1 MVDNFIMIPKNIIHN
16 RDYGDKRILIY
27 LSIIFSEWNGNN
39 INQLLSYSLFSE
51 RRHRNSVAHQH
62 EETIKCFL
70 ADHYFKKNLNN
81 LKLIKQNDCFGIIY
95 HSEFQSI
102 LKAREN
108 SIMSGKRLNHS
119 SVLLLLAHIRLYMLR
134 QPGLPLFYSNLLN
147 RISQSTGLS
156 VRNISKYLKVLE
168 ELEIIHSEELPRYKD
183 NKNHWHSN
191 VKIFVNMKL
200 HGNLDYDWQS
210 ETSNGIRYIMASQI
224 D

>member
-1 MVDNFIMIPKNIIHN
+1 MIPKNIIHN
-16 RDYGDKRILIY
+16 PIYGDKRVLIY

-51 RRHRNSVAHQH
+51 RRHENSVIHQY
-62 EETIKCFL
+62 EKTVKYFL

-81 LKLIKQNDCFGIIY
+81 LKIVKQNDCFGIIY
-95 HSEFQSI
+95 HYEFQSI

-108 SIMSGKRLNHS
+108 SIISGKRLNHS
-119 SVLLLLAHIRLYMLR
+119 GVLLLLAHIRLYMLR
-134 QPGLPLFYSNLLN
+134 RPGLPLFYSNFLN

-183 NKNHWHSN
+183 SRNQWHSN

-200 HGNLDYDWQS
+200 HEKPDYDWQS
-210 ETSNGIRYIMASQI
+210 ETSNGIRYIMSSQI
-224 D
+224 NNRRI